1 MMNDKQRQN
10 IRKYGTLL
18 GRIFVGALFAIS
30 GISKILALDGTAGY
44 IASVGLPLPEVLAVL
59 AGIVEIVAGVM
70 LIVGWRIGLAAGA
83 LVIFTGLATISFHG
97 PSTWSDPTQQIM
109 FYKNFAIIGG
119 LLYMMAYGKGE
130 GWSVGKRQVQAPM
143 PEA

>member
-18 GRIFVGALFAIS
+18 GRIFVGALFAS
-30 GISKILALDGTAGY
+30 AGVSKVLGLEGTAGY

-59 AGIVEIVAGVM
+59 AAIVEIGAGVM

-83 LVIFTGLATISFHG
+83 LIVFTGLATIFFHG
-97 PSTWSDPTQQIM
+97 PSMWSDTNPTQQTM

-130 GWSVGKRQVQAPM
+130 GWSLGERHNKM
-143 PEA
+143 